1 MEFFKSFL
9 ATFIP
14 LMVALDAPGTL
25 ALYVGMTEGVM
36 KQERKKIVRQSII
49 TAFLVTLGFIL
60 VGQAIFNA
68 LGILVEDF
76 MIAGGVVLLIIAIAD
91 VVRAGERKMERSA
104 EFGVV
109 PLGTPIIAGPGTLTA
124 ALVLVGTNGYVPVIL
139 SLVVN
144 LLFAWVIFAQSE
156 RIIRIIGISGSR
168 AFAKVVSLILAAFA
182 VKMIRSGIFR
192 VSRRSLMKKEN
203 GIMRELREDHESMC
217 GPNRRVHM
225 ANERTFLA
233 WVRTS
238 IAIMAFGF
246 VVEKFSLFVKQ
257 MGYLPGEG
265 GHSAAAGLFC
275 DNRDRACRPR
285 RCDGRAFVHTL

>member
-36 KQERKKIVRQSII
+36 KQERKKIVRQSIL

-76 MIAGGVVLLIIAIAD
+76 MVAGGIVLLIIAIAD
-91 VVRAGERKMERSA
+91 VVRAGERRIERSA

-144 LLFAWVIFAQSE
+144 LLLAWVIFAQSE

-182 VKMIRSGIFR
+182 VKMIRSGVF
-192 VSRRSLMKKEN
+192 K
-203 GIMRELREDHESMC
+203 
-217 GPNRRVHM
+217 
-225 ANERTFLA
+225 FL
-233 WVRTS
+233 
-238 IAIMAFGF
+238 
-246 VVEKFSLFVKQ
+246 
-257 MGYLPGEG
+257 
-265 GHSAAAGLFC
+265 
-275 DNRDRACRPR
+275 
-285 RCDGRAFVHTL
+285 DGR